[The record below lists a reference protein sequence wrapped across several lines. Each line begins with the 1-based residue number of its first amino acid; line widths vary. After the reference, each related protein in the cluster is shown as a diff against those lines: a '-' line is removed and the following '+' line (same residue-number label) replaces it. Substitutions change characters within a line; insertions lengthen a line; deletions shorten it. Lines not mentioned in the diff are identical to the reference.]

1 MRAVQR
7 TITIAGLL
15 LAFTGGTVSAQ
26 QARKALYSPSPVY
39 PELARR
45 LHISGTV
52 KVTLIVG
59 TDGVIKDAQFQ
70 GGHPVL
76 VEAVQKALKDW
87 KYAPASSET
96 AIPVEFKF

>member
-7 TITIAGLL
+7 TIAVTGLL
-15 LAFTGGTVSAQ
+15 FAITGGAVSAQ
-26 QARKALYSPSPVY
+26 QARKALFNPTPMY

-45 LHISGTV
+45 MHLTGIV

-59 TDGVIKDAQFQ
+59 ADGLVKDAQFQ

-76 VEAVQKALKDW
+76 VEAVQKTVKDW
-87 KYAPASSET
+87 KYAPASSES
-96 AIPVEFKF
+96 AIPLEFKF

>member
-7 TITIAGLL
+7 TITISGLL
-15 LAFTGGTVSAQ
+15 LAFTAGAVLGQ
-26 QARKALYSPSPVY
+26 QPRKALSNPAPVY

-45 LHISGTV
+45 IHLTGSV
-52 KVTLIVG
+52 KVTLVVG
-59 TDGVIKDAQFQ
+59 ADGLIKDTQFH

-87 KYAPASSET
+87 KYAPGSSET
-96 AIPVEFKF
+96 EVLLEFKF

>member
-15 LAFTGGTVSAQ
+15 VAFTGGTVSAQ
-26 QARKALYSPSPVY
+26 QTRKALYSPSPVY

-45 LHISGTV
+45 LHISGSV
-52 KVTLIVG
+52 KVNLVIG
-59 TDGVIKDAQFQ
+59 ADGLIKDTQFQ

-76 VEAVQKALKDW
+76 VEAVQKALKEW
-87 KYAPASSET
+87 KYAPASSES
-96 AIPVEFKF
+96 AILVEFKF